1 MALWS
6 GKFNHSK
13 NTIKIKSNKA
23 SEKYLNNNRYSTRS
37 ITYVDSDDRENR
49 AGDGERQT
57 EAEQSKMYPEYCQLR
72 VKLLHCS

>member
-1 MALWS
+1 MRLGQCPSIWTFFLE
-6 GKFNHSK
+6 G
-13 NTIKIKSNKA
+13 IPNKA

-57 EAEQSKMYPEYCQLR
+57 GAE
-72 VKLLHCS
+72 